1 MYAELQLNECMTKND
16 SSDVKKR
23 RRKKKKKKK
32 KKERKE
38 KRSKYCEDSMR
49 FPCFAQLGET
59 GRGHLPREMMCH
71 PCFLFPNDRHC
82 QW

>member
-1 MYAELQLNECMTKND
+1 MYAELQLNECVTKNG

-23 RRKKKKKKK
+23 KKKRKKQKK
-32 KKERKE
+32 RKE
-38 KRSKYCEDSMR
+38 NKSKSCEDSMR

-59 GRGHLPREMMCH
+59 GRGYLSREMTYS
-71 PCFLFPNDRHC
+71 PPFLFSEDWHC